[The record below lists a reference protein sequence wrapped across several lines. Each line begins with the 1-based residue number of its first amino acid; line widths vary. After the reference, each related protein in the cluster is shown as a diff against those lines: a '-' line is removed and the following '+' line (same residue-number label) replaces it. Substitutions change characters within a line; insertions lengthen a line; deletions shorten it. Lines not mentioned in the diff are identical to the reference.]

1 MTGHIATLSLGDAV
15 VVGVALVLAGYEA
28 WLFLVLGRKAEHG
41 YLALTAAAVAAFA
54 AVMGVHYNLGPEAG
68 LWASRVESMTLTV
81 IVSGVALFA
90 MAVTGRAPRGMRTFV
105 VVSALVWSVVAFM
118 PWHIAAVEMRE
129 VYGLDGLL
137 ARRVH
142 TFSNDL
148 GVLWG
153 LAISAWAVFWLY
165 RHRTGQSFDYG
176 YGVAAWV
183 LAGIVDALSPVLLE
197 EMLPSVVHYGFLAF
211 VLTLVGRDARRYLE
225 LLGQSRRD
233 FNALIEQTPD
243 AVMVVVGERIVWVN
257 VAATRVLGQGSLV
270 GRTVPEVLERGRAT
284 MSMPEL
290 QRRLRAGSV
299 DIKLHAGSGQL
310 VSLEAVG
317 VPVCYEGEPA
327 TVLMARDT
335 TDRQLVTARL
345 MEMDRMITAGTL
357 SAGIG
362 HEINNP
368 LSYALVNV
376 REAQL
381 VLRRGECAEL
391 ELPELLADAEEGLER
406 IRGVVVGLRSFTR
419 SDEAS
424 RRVHLAE
431 VIRSATAISGNE
443 VRLRARLIA
452 DPAEGI
458 EVRGG
463 QTRLGQIMTNLLV
476 NAAHSIPMGDVEHN
490 VVRVSAEVVGA
501 DVVIRVSDTGCG
513 MSDEV
518 QRRCF
523 EPFFTTKAA
532 SEGTGLGLSICQ
544 DLARE
549 LDGDLTVESRV
560 GDGTT
565 FTLRLPGAMSPARSA
580 ASAPE
585 PETRIGA
592 SRARVLIVDDE
603 RATLRALSRS
613 LRRELDITTA
623 ASVDE
628 ALEAITHEPPFD
640 LILSDLIMPNQTGG
654 DLLRILGRRW
664 PELAPRVVFMTGG
677 VFTEETRLFS
687 EAQSHRILHKPVA
700 REDILEALARAISQG
715 GDLLRPSWRPGS
727 PGGAVSA
734 SPAR

>member
-1 MTGHIATLSLGDAV
+1 MSAHRPEPLDVLAVMAHPDDAELLCGGALIRSADAGER
-15 VVGVALVLAGYEA
+15 VGV
-28 WLFLVLGRKAEHG
+28 
-41 YLALTAAAVAAFA
+41 
-54 AVMGVHYNLGPEAG
+54 
-68 LWASRVESMTLTV
+68 
-81 IVSGVALFA
+81 
-90 MAVTGRAPRGMRTFV
+90 
-105 VVSALVWSVVAFM
+105 
-118 PWHIAAVEMRE
+118 
-129 VYGLDGLL
+129 LD
-137 ARRVH
+137 
-142 TFSNDL
+142 
-148 GVLWG
+148 
-153 LAISAWAVFWLY
+153 
-165 RHRTGQSFDYG
+165 
-176 YGVAAWV
+176 
-183 LAGIVDALSPVLLE
+183 
-197 EMLPSVVHYGFLAF
+197 
-211 VLTLVGRDARRYLE
+211 
-225 LLGQSRRD
+225 
-233 FNALIEQTPD
+233 
-243 AVMVVVGERIVWVN
+243 
-257 VAATRVLGQGSLV
+257 
-270 GRTVPEVLERGRAT
+270 
-284 MSMPEL
+284 
-290 QRRLRAGSV
+290 
-299 DIKLHAGSGQL
+299 
-310 VSLEAVG
+310 
-317 VPVCYEGEPA
+317 
-327 TVLMARDT
+327 
-335 TDRQLVTARL
+335 
-345 MEMDRMITAGTL
+345 L
-357 SAGIG
+357 SAGEMG
-362 HEINNP
+362 SSGSAELRAKEAARAAEIMGLAVRRCAGLP
-368 LSYALVNV
+368 DSRLVN
-376 REAQL
+376 
-381 VLRRGECAEL
+381 
-391 ELPELLADAEEGLER
+391 
-406 IRGVVVGLRSFTR
+406 
-419 SDEAS
+419 DEAS